1 MEKKI
6 EKKKKVKRGK
16 VLGNVSGWAFLSKF
30 VQEALNPSLPPDI
43 TKLSVVSEYCQ
54 SVLVLKTAKITLV
67 GWAICRERK
76 RGERKKK
83 KWKMGNQE

>member
-1 MEKKI
+1 MCCVSLNFAQI
-6 EKKKKVKRGK
+6 IFIDKKKKKREKNGK
-16 VLGNVSGWAFLSKF
+16 KERST
-30 VQEALNPSLPPDI
+30 ESLPPDI
-43 TKLSVVSEYCQ
+43 IKLSVVSEYCQ

-67 GWAICRERK
+67 DWAICRVRK